1 MRNPVKDMKLRSSKQ
16 VSLCA
21 ALLLAL
27 TTLLPAQSA
36 PHNVT
41 LHLDPVRTEIHWTL
55 AGALH
60 TVHGTFRLK
69 GGMTSFNPRTGAA
82 QGEILVDVTSG
93 ESGNPSR
100 DSRMHK
106 AVLESEKYPQ
116 AIFHPTRVTGA
127 LKAGATQTITVEGTL
142 TIHGADHPLKLE
154 IRVQVD
160 GHDAVAT
167 TQFSVPYVAW
177 GMKDPS
183 STLLRVGKEV
193 AVDVVAKGQVDGIL

>member
-1 MRNPVKDMKLRSSKQ
+1 MRDPEKDYEVPIIEASLSLRR
-16 VSLCA
+16 LAARAHYTTACA
-21 ALLLAL
+21 IRTTRRHLASR
-27 TTLLPAQSA
+27 PGS
-36 PHNVT
+36 HGDS
-41 LHLDPVRTEIHWTL
+41 LDP
-55 AGALH
+55 GPGPC

-69 GGMTSFNPRTGAA
+69 DGMTTFNPQTGAA

-154 IRVQVD
+154 IKVQVD

-167 TQFSVPYVAW
+167 MQFSVPYVAW

-183 STLLRVGKEV
+183 STLLRVGKEA

>member
-1 MRNPVKDMKLRSSKQ
+1 MKYRSSKQ

-27 TTLLPAQSA
+27 TTLLHAQPA
-36 PHNVT
+36 PPNVT

-55 AGALH
+55 AGTLH

-69 GGMTSFNPRTGAA
+69 GGMTSFNPQTGAA

-154 IRVQVD
+154 IKVQVD

-167 TQFSVPYVAW
+167 MQFSVPYVAW

-193 AVDVVAKGQVDGIL
+193 AVDVVAKGKVDGIL

>member
-1 MRNPVKDMKLRSSKQ
+1 MRDPVKDMKSRSSKQ
-16 VSLCA
+16 VSVCA
-21 ALLLAL
+21 AFLLAL
-27 TTLLPAQSA
+27 TTLLHAQSA
-36 PHNVT
+36 AQNVT

-69 GGMTSFNPRTGAA
+69 GGMTSFNPQTGAA

-127 LKAGATQTITVEGTL
+127 LKAGATQAITVEGTL

-154 IRVQVD
+154 IKVQVD

-193 AVDVVAKGQVDGIL
+193 AVDVVAKGQVDGLL

>member
-1 MRNPVKDMKLRSSKQ
+1 MRDPEKDMKFRSSKQ
-16 VSLCA
+16 ASFCA

-27 TTLLPAQSA
+27 TTLLHAQSA
-36 PHNVT
+36 SPNVT
-41 LHLDPVRTEIHWTL
+41 LHLDPVRTEILWAL
-55 AGALH
+55 PGALH

-69 GGMTSFNPRTGAA
+69 GGMTSFNPQTGAA

-127 LKAGATQTITVEGTL
+127 LKAGAPQTITVEGTL

-154 IRVQVD
+154 IKVQVD

-193 AVDVVAKGQVDGIL
+193 AIDVVAKGQVDGIL